1 MDESLL
7 CIDEP
12 AARAD
17 RPTDLLADRTDDRK
31 APASEPAWA
40 AVGSM
45 ALGVFALVTA
55 EFLPASLLTP
65 IAADFRISEGAAGQ
79 TVTATAAFALLS
91 SLLVTAII
99 RNLDRRIL
107 MLGFTILL
115 LISNLIAAFA
125 LNLPMLLIGRVLLG
139 AALGGFW
146 TMSAALTMRLVPE
159 ASVPRALSIIFSGVS
174 AATIFA
180 APLGI
185 YLGHLFGW
193 RAVFLMAAGLSAIT
207 LIAQAATL
215 PRMPASGSARLGT
228 LVEVLKRPGVA
239 VGMICA
245 MLVFIGH
252 FAFFTYLRPFLE
264 FTTGAGIATISSV
277 LLGFGV
283 ASFFGTLLAGFMLER
298 SLRGT
303 LAAMPLVM
311 AVFAASLAASNSTLS
326 IDLALITLWG
336 MAFGAVPVAWSTWL
350 TRTIPDE
357 AESAGGLLVAAVQVA
372 IMIGAAGGGA
382 IYDFKGAIAVFGAS
396 TLVLFAAA
404 LMALFVVPTRADE
417 AS

>member
-1 MDESLL
+1 MNELVRD
-7 CIDEP
+7 IDET
-12 AARAD
+12 AARQAL
-17 RPTDLLADRTDDRK
+17 PAGLPADRTSDRN
-31 APASEPAWA
+31 ADSREPAWA
-40 AVGSM
+40 AVGSL

-65 IAADFRISEGAAGQ
+65 IAADFKISEGAAGQ
-79 TVTATAAFALLS
+79 TVSATAAFALLS
-91 SLLVTAII
+91 SLFVTAVI

-115 LISNLIAAFA
+115 LVSNLIAAFA
-125 LNLPMLLIGRVLLG
+125 FNLPMLLVGRVLLG

-146 TMSAALTMRLVPE
+146 TMSAALAMRLVPE

-174 AATIFA
+174 AATIVA
-180 APLGI
+180 APVGI

-215 PRMPASGSARLGT
+215 PRMPAAGSASLGT
-228 LVEVLKRPGVA
+228 LVEVLKRHGVA
-239 VGMICA
+239 IGMVCA

-264 FTTGAGIATISSV
+264 FTTGAGIAMISGV

-283 ASFFGTLLAGFMLER
+283 ANLLGTVLSGFMLER
-298 SLRGT
+298 SLRVT
-303 LAAMPLVM
+303 LASMPLVM
-311 AVFAASLAASNSTLS
+311 AIICACLATFNSSLWL
-326 IDLALITLWG
+326 DLALITLWG
-336 MAFGAVPVAWSTWL
+336 MVFGAVPVAWSTWL
-350 TRTIPDE
+350 TRTVPDE
-357 AESAGGLLVAAVQVA
+357 AESAGGLLVAAVQLA

-382 IYDFKGAIAVFGAS
+382 IYDFKGATAVFGAS
-396 TLVLFAAA
+396 SVVLFVAA
-404 LMALFVVPTRADE
+404 LLALFVVPTRADE
-417 AS
+417 AA

>member
-1 MDESLL
+1 MNEALL
-7 CIDEP
+7 NIDET
-12 AARAD
+12 AARGAG
-17 RPTDLLADRTDDRK
+17 RTDLLADRANDRN
-31 APASEPAWA
+31 AGSREPAWA

-65 IAADFRISEGAAGQ
+65 IAADFKISEGAAGQ
-79 TVTATAAFALLS
+79 TVTATAAFGLLS
-91 SLLVTAII
+91 SLLVTAVI
-99 RNLDRRIL
+99 RNLDRRIV

-125 LNLPMLLIGRVLLG
+125 LNLPMLLIARVLLG

-146 TMSAALTMRLVPE
+146 TMSAALAMRLVPE

-180 APLGI
+180 APVGI

-193 RAVFLMAAGLSAIT
+193 RAVFLMATGLSAIT

-215 PRMPASGSARLGT
+215 PRMPAAGSARLGT
-228 LVEVLKRPGVA
+228 LVEILRRPGVA
-239 VGMICA
+239 IGMICA
-245 MLVFIGH
+245 MLVFVGH

-264 FTTGAGIATISSV
+264 FSTGAGIAMISSV

-283 ASFFGTLLAGFMLER
+283 ANLFGTVLASFMLER
-298 SLRGT
+298 SLRAT
-303 LAAMPLVM
+303 LAFMPLVM
-311 AVFAASLAASNSTLS
+311 AVFCACLAMFSTSLGL
-326 IDLALITLWG
+326 DLTLITLWG

-357 AESAGGLLVAAVQVA
+357 AESAGGLLVAAVQLA

-382 IYDFKGAIAVFGAS
+382 IYDFKGATAVFGAS
-396 TLVLFAAA
+396 SAVLFAAA

>member
-12 AARAD
+12 AARAA
-17 RPTDLLADRTDDRK
+17 RPADLLADQTNDRK
-31 APASEPAWA
+31 AGSREPAWA

-45 ALGVFALVTA
+45 ALGVFSLVTA

-65 IAADFRISEGAAGQ
+65 VAADFRISEGAAGQ

-91 SLLVTAII
+91 SLLVTAVI

-125 LNLPMLLIGRVLLG
+125 LNLLMLLIGRVLLG

-146 TMSAALTMRLVPE
+146 TMSAALAMRLVPE

-193 RAVFLMAAGLSAIT
+193 RAVFLMAAGLSAII
-207 LIAQAATL
+207 L
-215 PRMPASGSARLGT
+215 SAGRN
-228 LVEVLKRPGVA
+228 
-239 VGMICA
+239 
-245 MLVFIGH
+245 
-252 FAFFTYLRPFLE
+252 
-264 FTTGAGIATISSV
+264 TTGEARHPCRGPQATGCRRWHGLRHAGFHWTFR
-277 LLGFGV
+277 LLH
-283 ASFFGTLLAGFMLER
+283 LLA
-298 SLRGT
+298 
-303 LAAMPLVM
+303 
-311 AVFAASLAASNSTLS
+311 AVS
-326 IDLALITLWG
+326 
-336 MAFGAVPVAWSTWL
+336 
-350 TRTIPDE
+350 
-357 AESAGGLLVAAVQVA
+357 
-372 IMIGAAGGGA
+372 
-382 IYDFKGAIAVFGAS
+382 
-396 TLVLFAAA
+396 
-404 LMALFVVPTRADE
+404 
-417 AS
+417 

>member
-1 MDESLL
+1 MNELVRD
-7 CIDEP
+7 IDETATGLP
-12 AARAD
+12 VD
-17 RPTDLLADRTDDRK
+17 RMNYRHAG
-31 APASEPAWA
+31 SGEPAWA

-65 IAADFRISEGAAGQ
+65 IAADFKISEGAAGQ
-79 TVTATAAFALLS
+79 TVTATAALALLS
-91 SLLVTAII
+91 SLLVTAVI
-99 RNLDRRIL
+99 RNLDRRIVL
-107 MLGFTILL
+107 LGFTILL

-125 LNLPMLLIGRVLLG
+125 LNFPMLLVGRVLLG

-146 TMSAALTMRLVPE
+146 SMSAALTMRLVPE
-159 ASVPRALSIIFSGVS
+159 ASIPRALSIIFSGVS

-180 APLGI
+180 APVGI

-215 PRMPASGSARLGT
+215 PRMPALGSARLGT
-228 LVEVLKRPGVA
+228 LVEVLRRRGVA

-264 FTTGAGIATISSV
+264 FTTGAGIAMISSV

-298 SLRGT
+298 SLRAT
-303 LAAMPLVM
+303 LASMPLVM
-311 AVFAASLAASNSTLS
+311 AIFAAALATSNSTLS
-326 IDLALITLWG
+326 MDLAVIALWG
-336 MAFGAVPVAWSTWL
+336 LAFGAVPVAWSTWL
-350 TRTIPDE
+350 TRTVPDE
-357 AESAGGLLVAAVQVA
+357 TESAGGLLVAAIQLA
-372 IMIGAAGGGA
+372 ITIGAAGGGA
-382 IYDFKGAIAVFGAS
+382 IYDFKGATAVFGAS
-396 TLVLFAAA
+396 SLVLFAAA
-404 LMALFVVPTRADE
+404 LMVLFVVPTRADE
-417 AS
+417 VS

>member
-1 MDESLL
+1 MNELVRN
-7 CIDEP
+7 IDET
-12 AARAD
+12 AARGA
-17 RPTDLLADRTDDRK
+17 RPTDLLADRTSDRH
-31 APASEPAWA
+31 AGSGEPAWA

-65 IAADFRISEGAAGQ
+65 IAADFKISEGAAGQ
-79 TVTATAAFALLS
+79 TVTATAALALLS
-91 SLLVTAII
+91 SLLVTAVI
-99 RNLDRRIL
+99 RNLDRRIV

-125 LNLPMLLIGRVLLG
+125 LNFPMLLVGRVLLG

-159 ASVPRALSIIFSGVS
+159 ASIPRALSIIFSGVS

-180 APLGI
+180 APVGI

-215 PRMPASGSARLGT
+215 PRMPAAGSARLGT

-239 VGMICA
+239 VGMMCA
-245 MLVFIGH
+245 MFLFIGH

-264 FTTGAGIATISSV
+264 FTTGAGVAMISSA

-283 ASFFGTLLAGFMLER
+283 ANLIGTMLSGFMLER
-298 SLRGT
+298 SLRGS
-303 LAAMPLVM
+303 LASMPLVL
-311 AVFAASLAASNSTLS
+311 AVLAACLAMFNTPLS
-326 IDLALITLWG
+326 VDLVIIALWG

-350 TRTIPDE
+350 TRTVPDE
-357 AESAGGLLVAAVQVA
+357 AESAGGLLVAAIQLA
-372 IMIGAAGGGA
+372 IAIGAAGGGA
-382 IYDFKGAIAVFGAS
+382 IYDFKGATGVFGAS
-396 TLVLFAAA
+396 SLVLLVAAV
-404 LMALFVVPTRADE
+404 MALFAVPTRADE
-417 AS
+417 AA

>member
-1 MDESLL
+1 MNESLL
-7 CIDEP
+7 SIDETAP
-12 AARAD
+12 LRA
-17 RPTDLLADRTDDRK
+17 RPTDLLAGRTNDRNAVTI
-31 APASEPAWA
+31 EPSWA
-40 AVGSM
+40 AVGSL
-45 ALGVFALVTA
+45 ALGVFSLVTA

-91 SLLVTAII
+91 SLLVTAVI
-99 RNLDRRIL
+99 RNLDRRIVL
-107 MLGFTILL
+107 LGFTILL
-115 LISNLIAAFA
+115 LISNFIAAFA

-139 AALGGFW
+139 VGLGGFW
-146 TMSAALTMRLVPE
+146 SMSAALTMRLVPE

-185 YLGHLFGW
+185 YLGHLYGW
-193 RAVFLMAAGLSAIT
+193 RTVFLMAAGLSAIT
-207 LIAQAATL
+207 LIAQVATL
-215 PRMPASGSARLGT
+215 PRMPALGSAGLGT
-228 LVEVLKRPGVA
+228 LVELLRRRGVA
-239 VGMICA
+239 VGIICT
-245 MLVFIGH
+245 MLVFAGH

-264 FTTGAGIATISSV
+264 FTMGAGITMISSV

-283 ASFFGTLLAGFMLER
+283 ANLLGTLLAGFLLER
-298 SLRGT
+298 SLRAT
-303 LAAMPLVM
+303 LASVPLVM
-311 AVFAASLAASNSTLS
+311 AVFCACLATFNSALWL
-326 IDLALITLWG
+326 DVVLITLWG

-382 IYDFKGAIAVFGAS
+382 IYDFMGATAVFGAS
-396 TLVLFAAA
+396 SVVLFIAAA
-404 LMALFVVPTRADE
+404 MALFAVPTRADE

>member
-1 MDESLL
+1 MKRL
-7 CIDEP
+7 
-12 AARAD
+12 RAGLPVD
-17 RPTDLLADRTDDRK
+17 RMNDRH
-31 APASEPAWA
+31 AGSGEPAWA

-65 IAADFRISEGAAGQ
+65 IAADFKISEGAAGQ
-79 TVTATAAFALLS
+79 TVTATAALALLS
-91 SLLVTAII
+91 SLLVTAVI
-99 RNLDRRIL
+99 RNLDRRIVL
-107 MLGFTILL
+107 LGFTILL

-125 LNLPMLLIGRVLLG
+125 LNFPMLLVGRVLLG

-146 TMSAALTMRLVPE
+146 SMSAALTMRLVPE
-159 ASVPRALSIIFSGVS
+159 ASIPRALSIIFSGVS

-180 APLGI
+180 APVGI

-215 PRMPASGSARLGT
+215 PRMPALGSARLGT
-228 LVEVLKRPGVA
+228 LVEVLRRRGVA

-264 FTTGAGIATISSV
+264 FTTGAGIAMISSV

-298 SLRGT
+298 SLRAT
-303 LAAMPLVM
+303 LASMPLVM
-311 AVFAASLAASNSTLS
+311 AIFAAALATSNSTLS
-326 IDLALITLWG
+326 MDLAVIALWG
-336 MAFGAVPVAWSTWL
+336 LAFGAVPVAWSTWL
-350 TRTIPDE
+350 TRTVPDE
-357 AESAGGLLVAAVQVA
+357 TESAGGLLVAAIQLA
-372 IMIGAAGGGA
+372 ITIGAAGGGA
-382 IYDFKGAIAVFGAS
+382 IYDFKGATAVFGAS
-396 TLVLFAAA
+396 SLVLFAAA
-404 LMALFVVPTRADE
+404 LMVLFVVPTRADE
-417 AS
+417 VS

>member
-12 AARAD
+12 AARAA
-17 RPTDLLADRTDDRK
+17 RPTDLLADRTNDRK
-31 APASEPAWA
+31 AGASEPAWA

-65 IAADFRISEGAAGQ
+65 IAVDFRISEGAAGQ

-91 SLLVTAII
+91 SLLVTAVI

-115 LISNLIAAFA
+115 LISNIIAAFA
-125 LNLPMLLIGRVLLG
+125 LNLPMLLVGRVLLG

-146 TMSAALTMRLVPE
+146 TMSAALAMRLVPE

-239 VGMICA
+239 VGMVCA
-245 MLVFIGH
+245 MLLFIGH
-252 FAFFTYLRPFLE
+252 FAFFTCLRPFLE
-264 FTTGAGIATISSV
+264 FTTGAGIAMISSV

-283 ASFFGTLLAGFMLER
+283 ANLFGTLLAGFMLER
-298 SLRGT
+298 SLRTT
-303 LAAMPLVM
+303 LASMPFVM
-311 AVFAASLAASNSTLS
+311 AVFCACLATFNSSLWV
-326 IDLALITLWG
+326 DLALITLWG

-396 TLVLFAAA
+396 TVVLFVAA
-404 LMALFVVPTRADE
+404 LMVLFVVPTLADE

>member
-1 MDESLL
+1 MNELAL
-7 CIDEP
+7 NIDETG
-12 AARAD
+12 ARGA
-17 RPTDLLADRTDDRK
+17 RHTGLLADRTSDRNGG
-31 APASEPAWA
+31 AVEPAWA

-65 IAADFRISEGAAGQ
+65 IAADFKISEGAAGQ

-91 SLLVTAII
+91 SLLVTAVI
-99 RNLDRRIL
+99 RNLDRRIV

-139 AALGGFW
+139 VALGGFW

-174 AATIFA
+174 AAPIFA

-185 YLGHLFGW
+185 YFGHLFGW

-228 LVEVLKRPGVA
+228 LVEVLRRPGVA

-245 MLVFIGH
+245 MLVFSGH

-283 ASFFGTLLAGFMLER
+283 ASLFGTLLAGFMLER
-298 SLRGT
+298 SLRAT

-311 AVFAASLAASNSTLS
+311 AIFAVSLATSNSTLS

-336 MAFGAVPVAWSTWL
+336 LAFGAVPVAWSTWL

-382 IYDFKGAIAVFGAS
+382 IYDFKGATAVFGAS
-396 TLVLFAAA
+396 SLVLFAAA
-404 LMALFVVPTRADE
+404 VMVLFVVPTRADE

>member
-12 AARAD
+12 AARAA

-298 SLRGT
+298 SLRAT

-311 AVFAASLAASNSTLS
+311 AIFAASLAASNSTLS

>member
-1 MDESLL
+1 MNQPLL
-7 CIDEP
+7 RIDEA
-12 AARAD
+12 AARAAPPADLPALHTND
-17 RPTDLLADRTDDRK
+17 RNAG
-31 APASEPAWA
+31 SGEPAWA
-40 AVGSM
+40 AVGAL
-45 ALGVFALVTA
+45 ALGVFSLVTA

-79 TVTATAAFALLS
+79 TVSATAIFALLS
-91 SLLVTAII
+91 SLFVTAVI
-99 RNLDRRIL
+99 RNLDRRTL

-125 LNLPMLLIGRVLLG
+125 FNFPMLLIGRVLLG

-159 ASVPRALSIIFSGVS
+159 ESVPRALSIIFSSVS

-185 YLGHLFGW
+185 YMGHLYGW
-193 RAVFLMAAGLSAIT
+193 RAVFLMAAGLSVVT

-215 PRMPASGSARLGT
+215 PRMPSLGSARLGT
-228 LVEVLKRPGVA
+228 LVEVLRRHGVA
-239 VGMICA
+239 VGMLCA
-245 MLVFIGH
+245 MLVFTGH

-264 FTTGAGIATISSV
+264 FTTGAGVAMISGV

-283 ASFFGTLLAGFMLER
+283 ANLIGTMLSGFMLER
-298 SLRGT
+298 SLRVT
-303 LAAMPLVM
+303 LASMPLVM
-311 AVFAASLAASNSTLS
+311 TVICACLATFNSSLGL
-326 IDLALITLWG
+326 DLALITLWG

-350 TRTIPDE
+350 TRTVPDE

-372 IMIGAAGGGA
+372 ITVGAAGGGV
-382 IYDFKGAIAVFGAS
+382 IYDFKGATAVFGAS
-396 TLVLFAAA
+396 SVVLVIAA
-404 LMALFVVPTRADE
+404 LMALFAVPTRADE
-417 AS
+417 TA

>member
-1 MDESLL
+1 
-7 CIDEP
+7 
-12 AARAD
+12 
-17 RPTDLLADRTDDRK
+17 
-31 APASEPAWA
+31 
-40 AVGSM
+40 
-45 ALGVFALVTA
+45 
-55 EFLPASLLTP
+55 
-65 IAADFRISEGAAGQ
+65 
-79 TVTATAAFALLS
+79 
-91 SLLVTAII
+91 
-99 RNLDRRIL
+99 
-107 MLGFTILL
+107 
-115 LISNLIAAFA
+115 
-125 LNLPMLLIGRVLLG
+125 
-139 AALGGFW
+139 
-146 TMSAALTMRLVPE
+146 MRLVPE

-185 YLGHLFGW
+185 YFGHLFGW

-215 PRMPASGSARLGT
+215 PRMPSLGSARLGT

-245 MLVFIGH
+245 MCVFIGH

-264 FTTGAGIATISSV
+264 FTTGAGIAMISSV

-283 ASFFGTLLAGFMLER
+283 ASLFGTVLAGFMLER
-298 SLRGT
+298 SLRAT

-311 AVFAASLAASNSTLS
+311 AVFAASLATSNGTLS

-336 MAFGAVPVAWSTWL
+336 LAFGAVPVAWSTWL

-382 IYDFKGAIAVFGAS
+382 IYDFKGATAVFGAS
-396 TLVLFAAA
+396 SVVLFAAA
-404 LMALFVVPTRADE
+404 LMVLFVVPTRANE
-417 AS
+417 AA

>member
-12 AARAD
+12 AARAA
-17 RPTDLLADRTDDRK
+17 RPTDLLADRTNDRQ
-31 APASEPAWA
+31 AGASEPAWA
-40 AVGSM
+40 AGGSM

-55 EFLPASLLTP
+55 EFLPARLLTP

-91 SLLVTAII
+91 SLLVTAVI

-125 LNLPMLLIGRVLLG
+125 LNLPMLLVGRVLLG

-146 TMSAALTMRLVPE
+146 TMSAALAMRLVPE

-215 PRMPASGSARLGT
+215 PRMPSLGSARLGT
-228 LVEVLKRPGVA
+228 LVEVLRRHGVG
-239 VGMICA
+239 VGIICA
-245 MLVFIGH
+245 MLVFTGH

-264 FTTGAGIATISSV
+264 FTKGASVAMISGV
-277 LLGFGV
+277 LLGFGF
-283 ASFFGTLLAGFMLER
+283 ANLIGTLLSSFMLER
-298 SLRGT
+298 SLRAT
-303 LAAMPLVM
+303 LAAIPLVM
-311 AVFAASLAASNSTLS
+311 AVFAASLATSNSSLWV
-326 IDLALITLWG
+326 DLALITLWG

-382 IYDFKGAIAVFGAS
+382 IYDFKGAIGVFGVS

-404 LMALFVVPTRADE
+404 LMALFVVPTLADE

>member
-1 MDESLL
+1 
-7 CIDEP
+7 
-12 AARAD
+12 
-17 RPTDLLADRTDDRK
+17 
-31 APASEPAWA
+31 
-40 AVGSM
+40 
-45 ALGVFALVTA
+45 
-55 EFLPASLLTP
+55 
-65 IAADFRISEGAAGQ
+65 
-79 TVTATAAFALLS
+79 
-91 SLLVTAII
+91 
-99 RNLDRRIL
+99 
-107 MLGFTILL
+107 MLG
-115 LISNLIAAFA
+115 IA
-125 LNLPMLLIGRVLLG
+125 RVLLG

-193 RAVFLMAAGLSAIT
+193 RAVFLMAAGLAAIT

-215 PRMPASGSARLGT
+215 PRMPSLGSARLGT

-245 MLVFIGH
+245 MLVFAGH

-283 ASFFGTLLAGFMLER
+283 ASLFGTLLAGFMLER
-298 SLRGT
+298 SLRAT
-303 LAAMPLVM
+303 LAFMPLVM
-311 AVFAASLAASNSTLS
+311 AVFAASLATSNSTLS
-326 IDLALITLWG
+326 IDLVLITLWG
-336 MAFGAVPVAWSTWL
+336 LAFGAVPVAWSTWL
-350 TRTIPDE
+350 TRIIPDE

-382 IYDFKGAIAVFGAS
+382 IYDFKGATAVFGAS
-396 TLVLFAAA
+396 SVVLFVAAAMVLFA
-404 LMALFVVPTRADE
+404 VPTRVDE
-417 AS
+417 AA

>member
-1 MDESLL
+1 MNELAL
-7 CIDEP
+7 NIDETG
-12 AARAD
+12 ARGA
-17 RPTDLLADRTDDRK
+17 RPTGLLADRNRDRNGG
-31 APASEPAWA
+31 AGEPAWA

-65 IAADFRISEGAAGQ
+65 IAADFKISEGGAGQ

-91 SLLVTAII
+91 SLLITAVI
-99 RNLDRRIL
+99 RNLDRRIV

-139 AALGGFW
+139 VALGGFW

-185 YLGHLFGW
+185 YFGHLFGW

-239 VGMICA
+239 VGMMCA
-245 MLVFIGH
+245 MFLFIGH

-264 FTTGAGIATISSV
+264 FTTGAGVTMISSA

-283 ASFFGTLLAGFMLER
+283 ANLVGTLLACFMLER
-298 SLRGT
+298 SLRAS
-303 LAAMPLVM
+303 LASMPLVL
-311 AVFAASLAASNSTLS
+311 AVLAACLATFTSTLS
-326 IDLALITLWG
+326 VDLVIVALWG

-350 TRTIPDE
+350 TRTVPDE
-357 AESAGGLLVAAVQVA
+357 AESAGGLLVAAIQLA
-372 IMIGAAGGGA
+372 IAIGAAGGGA
-382 IYDFKGAIAVFGAS
+382 IYDFKGATGVFGAS
-396 TLVLFAAA
+396 SLVLFVAAV
-404 LMALFVVPTRADE
+404 MALFAVPTRAAE